1 MKIHILGI
9 AGTFMSGIAILAKQK
24 GHHVTGSDH
33 ANYDPIKSVL
43 EKNNINV
50 IIGHKIRDIKDK
62 DLIII
67 GNIMSRGNP
76 VVEYILK
83 NKISFTSAP
92 KWLYENILK
101 DKKVIAVSG
110 THGKT
115 TTTSMIVHIMNKNK
129 LNPSYLIGGDP
140 IGNTPS
146 VKLTKSE
153 YFVVEADEYDTA
165 FFDKQSKFMHYS
177 PYILLINNIEF
188 DHADIFQDIGD
199 IIKTFHNL
207 IRLIP
212 PDGKI
217 IINKNDPN
225 IKKLIKIGCWSK
237 IITIDDKKT
246 EGDLNLINGKK
257 YTLSVKD
264 IRYKF
269 PDHMIAQHNYL
280 NATAAIAVGCQLKI
294 NINKQIKSLETFRG
308 VQKRMQYIGQING
321 TKIYDDFAHH
331 PTAIKSS
338 IEGIVSKY
346 KNQNLLTIFL
356 PNSNSMN
363 LGTHD
368 SKLLSSLNKS
378 KDVLVVTKSERLK
391 KLLENN
397 IKISVIESESQIG
410 HYLQNNNEYDNI
422 LILSNK
428 STKDIIKSIKNE

>member
-24 GHHVTGSDH
+24 GHDVTGSDL

-50 IIGHKIRDIKDK
+50 IIGHRIKDIKDK

-67 GNIMSRGNP
+67 GNVMSRGIT

-83 NKISFTSAP
+83 NKINFTSGP

-129 LNPSYLIGGDP
+129 LNPSSLIGGDP
-140 IGNTPS
+140 IGNTSS

-153 YFVVEADEYDTA
+153 YFVIEADEYDTA
-165 FFDKQSKFMHYS
+165 FFDKQSKFMHYN
-177 PYILLINNIEF
+177 PHILLINNIEF
-188 DHADIFQDIGD
+188 DHADIFRDVGD

>member
-1 MKIHILGI
+1 
-9 AGTFMSGIAILAKQK
+9 MSGIAILAKQK
-24 GHHVTGSDH
+24 GHDVTGSDL

-43 EKNNINV
+43 EKNNINTIIGYKIKDIKNKDLV
-50 IIGHKIRDIKDK
+50 IIG
-62 DLIII
+62 
-67 GNIMSRGNP
+67 NVMSRGNP
-76 VVEYILK
+76 VIEYILK
-83 NKISFTSAP
+83 NKITFTSGP
-92 KWLYENILK
+92 KWLCENILK

-115 TTTSMIVHIMNKNK
+115 TTTSMIIHMMIKNK

-140 IGNTPS
+140 IGNSPS

-153 YFVVEADEYDTA
+153 FFVIEADEYDTA

-188 DHADIFQDIGD
+188 DHADIFNNVGD

-207 IRLIP
+207 IRLVP
-212 PDGKI
+212 PDGKV
-217 IINKNDPN
+217 IINKNDLN

-237 IITIDDKKT
+237 VITIDEKKT
-246 EGDLNLINGKK
+246 NGDLSLIKGKE
-257 YTLSVKD
+257 YTLLIKNN
-264 IRYKF
+264 RYKL
-269 PDHMIAQHNYL
+269 PDHLIGQHNYL
-280 NATAAIAVGCQLKI
+280 NATAAIAVCCQLKI
-294 NINKQIKSLETFRG
+294 NINKQIKSLSTFKG
-308 VQKRMQYIGQING
+308 VRKRMEYIGQING

-338 IEGIVSKY
+338 IEAIMNKY
-346 KNQNLLTIFL
+346 KNQKLLTIFL

-363 LGTHD
+363 LGAHD

-378 KDVLVVTKSERLK
+378 KNVLVVTKSKRLK

-397 IKISVIESESQIG
+397 IKISVIESKSQIG
-410 HYLQNNNEYDNI
+410 HYLQKNNEYDNI

-428 STKDIIKSIKNE
+428 STKDIIKSIRNE